1 MGSKSVVD
9 LMEASSGA
17 HFSGFHMDTLK
28 QRIKEID
35 TSTTSATE
43 NMHKQ
48 PFVIGKGWMEIY
60 SNSVIAFE
68 RQQMVVQPYHTGSIT
83 ECPKMKKI
91 ERHTS

>member
-1 MGSKSVVD
+1 MGSKSAVD

-35 TSTTSATE
+35 ASTASATE

-48 PFVIGKGWMEIY
+48 PFVIGKYWMEIY
-60 SNSVIAFE
+60 TNCCYFF
-68 RQQMVVQPYHTGSIT
+68 
-83 ECPKMKKI
+83 
-91 ERHTS
+91 

>member
-48 PFVIGKGWMEIY
+48 PFVIGKCWMEIY
-60 SNSVIAFE
+60 ANGALKWWCNPIILEVLLSAL
-68 RQQMVVQPYHTGSIT
+68 
-83 ECPKMKKI
+83 K
-91 ERHTS
+91 